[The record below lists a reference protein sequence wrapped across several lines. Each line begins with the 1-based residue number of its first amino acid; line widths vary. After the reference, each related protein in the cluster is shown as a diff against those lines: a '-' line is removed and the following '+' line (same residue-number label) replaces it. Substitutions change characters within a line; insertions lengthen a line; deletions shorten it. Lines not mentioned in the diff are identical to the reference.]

1 MKGGNRGFRPP
12 NCEYMERGSTAN
24 PFQILLAE
32 DNPPDTFLVHEALR
46 QQRLEYEMH
55 VVGDGE
61 KALRF
66 LDRVESGELPCP
78 DVVLLDLNLPRKTGA
93 DVLARLRGSG
103 ICREARVVI
112 LSSSEI
118 PGDREAMAELGA
130 NDYFHKPTNLD
141 DFMKL
146 GALVKRHLEE
156 R

>member
-1 MKGGNRGFRPP
+1 
-12 NCEYMERGSTAN
+12 MERGSTAN

-55 VVGDGE
+55 VVADGE

-78 DVVLLDLNLPRKTGA
+78 DVILLDLNLPRKTGT
-93 DVLARLRGSG
+93 DVLARLRSSDL
-103 ICREARVVI
+103 CRQTRVVI
-112 LSSSEI
+112 LSSSDS
-118 PGDREAMAELGA
+118 PQDRQAASDLGA
-130 NDYFHKPTNLD
+130 NDYFRKPTDLD

-146 GALVKRHLEE
+146 GALVKRHLENS
-156 R
+156 